1 MKITKVEASPL
12 FAAFAD
18 AFDGDV
24 PTELSLP
31 AFSMRN
37 NPLLGQGA
45 VIVRIE
51 TDEGLVGIGEAMG
64 RPGPRGTA
72 AHINEVLAPML
83 LGADPRHHLAL
94 WTAMNEQMR
103 FAPMGISGVD
113 IALWDLRGKIYGDSL
128 PNLLGG
134 AMRETVDCYAS
145 PVPYMAT
152 PEPRRKRR
160 ASSCR
165 PGFPLSSSRS
175 GAD

>member
-1 MKITKVEASPL
+1 MH
-12 FAAFAD
+12 
-18 AFDGDV
+18 FDGDV
-24 PTELSLP
+24 PPELSLP

-103 FAPMGISGVD
+103 FAPMGISGGGYR
-113 IALWDLRGKIYGDSL
+113 ALGSCAARYTATRCQ
-128 PNLLGG
+128 NLLGG
-134 AMRETVDCYAS
+134 AMREAVDCYAS
-145 PVPYMAT
+145 QDALYGDAGGFGGEGARVPAGRL
-152 PEPRRKRR
+152 PRCQ
-160 ASSCR
+160 AQDR
-165 PGFPLSSSRS
+165 PRCQHRYRPR
-175 GAD
+175 